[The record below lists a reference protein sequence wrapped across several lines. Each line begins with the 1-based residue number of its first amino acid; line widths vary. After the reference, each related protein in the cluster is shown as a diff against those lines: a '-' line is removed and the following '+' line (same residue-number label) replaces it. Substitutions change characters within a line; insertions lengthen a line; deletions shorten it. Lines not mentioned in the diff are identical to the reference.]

1 MSTPAFQ
8 PLLFGGDINV
18 YSVARAFHEAYG
30 VKSIAYGKYISF
42 PCAYSSIIDYRP
54 CVDNEDAETFL
65 RNVKTVAQE
74 CKDKTVLVIG
84 CGDSYVKLAAH
95 LRERFPTNVK
105 CNYISGEMLDRLTN
119 KEEFYQL
126 CDRYGIDHPATF
138 VYEGAM
144 GHDFT
149 LPWQPPYIAKPA
161 DGVAYWATGH
171 NELKKV
177 YLCQSWE
184 ELLSALDEVYAAGYP
199 GKMIL
204 QEFIP
209 GDDTYMRV
217 LTNYSDTHGK
227 VKLMC
232 LGHVLLEEH
241 SPHGIGNHAVILTEH
256 DEALCQAIRA
266 MLDGKEILCGN
277 GRLLQ
282 EKNVPY
288 PKHESYGTRVLV
300 AVDGVYRGS
309 LTIADTVKPGS
320 EQAVRQ
326 LRDKGIHTVML
337 TGDAKESA
345 QAVAGMVG
353 ISEVHAGL
361 LPHQKLERLQE
372 VRRSSGPVMFVGD
385 GINDAPVLAGA
396 DVGAAMGSGADAA
409 IEAADVV
416 FMTSDAEAIPQA
428 LDIAGKTQRIAWQ
441 NVIFALG
448 VKLAVMILGLLG
460 YANMWLAVFAD
471 SGVAMLCVLN
481 SIRMLYHKG
490 K

>member
-95 LRERFPTNVK
+95 LRERFPANVK

-204 QEFIP
+204 QEFVP

-241 SPHGIGNHAVILTEH
+241 SPHGIGNHAVIITEH
-256 DEALCQAIRA
+256 DQALCDKIRA
-266 MLDGKEILCGN
+266 MQVRPA
-277 GRLLQ
+277 GRDVQ
-282 EKNVPY
+282 
-288 PKHESYGTRVLV
+288 
-300 AVDGVYRGS
+300 
-309 LTIADTVKPGS
+309 
-320 EQAVRQ
+320 
-326 LRDKGIHTVML
+326 
-337 TGDAKESA
+337 
-345 QAVAGMVG
+345 
-353 ISEVHAGL
+353 GL
-361 LPHQKLERLQE
+361 
-372 VRRSSGPVMFVGD
+372 
-385 GINDAPVLAGA
+385 
-396 DVGAAMGSGADAA
+396 
-409 IEAADVV
+409 
-416 FMTSDAEAIPQA
+416 
-428 LDIAGKTQRIAWQ
+428 
-441 NVIFALG
+441 
-448 VKLAVMILGLLG
+448 
-460 YANMWLAVFAD
+460 
-471 SGVAMLCVLN
+471 
-481 SIRMLYHKG
+481 
-490 K
+490 